1 MGLMWRRLLSESK
14 IPKRYRLRVRE
25 RLVVVEYAEE
35 HGVRAAARRYGLDR
49 KTVRAWRNRAVAA
62 GVGGLV
68 PRYPKTRAR
77 RIADDV
83 VELIKQARVELGY
96 GSTRTQLWLQR
107 VHRVRVAQSTIQ
119 RIVRACKLPP
129 VKPARKRRPKQLK
142 LFERERPGDCV
153 QVDVKFVRV
162 GYRRMFQYTA
172 IDDCSRYRVLRLY
185 AQANVRTSV
194 AFLAELLRV
203 LPFRIRRLQTD
214 NGAEFQLG
222 FRLSVQ
228 AEWQGRAESPHRSR
242 GILEPP
248 PLHPDRRRR
257 GRARHLGAALQ
268 RRAVFHGAAR
278 SHTARA
284 PRRLRPRG
292 IDAPGAA
299 TRDIRASIR
308 SEHRGPVL
316 DRQVQR
322 TRRVTT
328 VG

>member
-25 RLVVVEYAEE
+25 RLVVVEYAQE

-228 AEWQGRAESPHRSR
+228 EAGIEHRYIRPRRPQQNGKVERSHRIDHEEFWSRHRFIRIAAAEDGLAIWERHYNGERFSMA
-242 GILEPP
+242 L
-248 PLHPDRRRR
+248 R
-257 GRARHLGAALQ
+257 GRTPLERLGDFGLAA
-268 RRAVFHGAAR
+268 
-278 SHTARA
+278 
-284 PRRLRPRG
+284 
-292 IDAPGAA
+292 
-299 TRDIRASIR
+299 
-308 SEHRGPVL
+308 
-316 DRQVQR
+316 
-322 TRRVTT
+322 
-328 VG
+328 